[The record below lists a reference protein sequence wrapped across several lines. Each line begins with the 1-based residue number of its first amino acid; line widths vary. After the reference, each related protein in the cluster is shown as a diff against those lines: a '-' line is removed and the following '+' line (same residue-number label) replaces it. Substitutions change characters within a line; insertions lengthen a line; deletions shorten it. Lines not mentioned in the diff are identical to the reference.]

1 MCGKFTQVIAWR
13 ELVALADFLRTAK
26 SPAETV
32 TPMRQA
38 SVLLADAQGARR
50 TMRMRWGIDGPHAR
64 KHIHARAET
73 VDRLPSFR
81 AAFAQ
86 RRGLVVVSSFNEG
99 REITPTRT
107 EQHVITPPAPI
118 AIAVIWD
125 GAPPCFAMVTVPPN
139 ALIATLTDRMP
150 AVLAAEDWDR
160 WLTGTP
166 GASKALLRPMEGDWE
181 MQPEARDPRQ
191 GTLF

>member
-1 MCGKFTQVIAWR
+1 MARACGACGFSAHR
-13 ELVALADFLRTAK
+13 EEPGGDRH
-26 SPAETV
+26 
-32 TPMRQA
+32 
-38 SVLLADAQGARR
+38 ADAAGQRSPRR
-50 TMRMRWGIDGPHAR
+50 CAGRAPDDADALGNRRPHAR